1 MNIRDSTT
9 NHKQEPVENSTV
21 RLLKVSYDWTIRYS
35 IWSKNLLYAYRKN
48 HKHGQRTR
56 DYRKWF
62 IDLKKSLRFWNN
74 NSRVLH
80 QLQFCHWSLPCSR
93 KYASDVTFFYWLDK
107 WHYSHIWWIKTI
119 LIFCWYFC
127 IFYEIYHLYKYL
139 WNVSSLQISSITKP
153 YVRSLSPASEALQE
167 WKKG

>member
-1 MNIRDSTT
+1 M
-9 NHKQEPVENSTV
+9 V
-21 RLLKVSYDWTIRYS
+21 RLLKDSYDWIIRYS

-56 DYRKWF
+56 DYRRWF

-93 KYASDVTFFYWLDK
+93 KYASGVTFFYWLVK
-107 WHYSHIWWIKTI
+107 WYYSHIWWIKTI
-119 LIFCWYFC
+119 LNFCWYFC
-127 IFYEIYHLYKYL
+127 IFLWNKSSLQIFNEMYHLYKYHL
-139 WNVSSLQISSITKP
+139 LQNYMLGLYPQLLKP
-153 YVRSLSPASEALQE
+153 FRSERRDRSDLC
-167 WKKG
+167 